1 MQSLPAVPLMVL
13 LFEFPTITFVPAG
26 QHAGVLPGPTC
37 TLAVQVPVAPALS
50 VQVSVTV
57 VVPTAKGP
65 VGLITQLTEP
75 PSGSNEPLLI
85 SALDTAAVHDVPAST
100 ATSLHCATGG

>member
-1 MQSLPAVPLMVL
+1 MQSLPAVPLRVL
-13 LFEFPTITFVPAG
+13 LLELPTMTFVPAG
-26 QHAGVLPGPTC
+26 QHAGVLPGPTW
-37 TLAVQVPVAPALS
+37 TLAVQVPVAPPLS

-65 VGLITQLTEP
+65 VGRMTQLTEP

-85 SALDTAAVHDVPAST
+85 SADDTAAVHDELAST
-100 ATSLHCATGG
+100 ATSLH